1 MDGDGEPHIE
11 SASGSQLNQRRR
23 VYRAGRMWP
32 FQEQASMNKHQQPT
46 KESVREWLRAEVQ
59 RRRPPPDPSQIRRE
73 LGWELV
79 RTVPPCQK
87 R

>member
-1 MDGDGEPHIE
+1 MD
-11 SASGSQLNQRRR
+11 
-23 VYRAGRMWP
+23 
-32 FQEQASMNKHQQPT
+32 KHKQPS
-46 KESVREWLRAEVQ
+46 KESVREWLRGEVK

-79 RTVPPCQK
+79 RIVPPSK

>member
-1 MDGDGEPHIE
+1 MDK
-11 SASGSQLNQRRR
+11 Q
-23 VYRAGRMWP
+23 
-32 FQEQASMNKHQQPT
+32 KHPT
-46 KESVREWLRAEVQ
+46 KESVREWLRAEVR

-79 RTVPPCQK
+79 RTLPPCK

>member
-1 MDGDGEPHIE
+1 ME
-11 SASGSQLNQRRR
+11 
-23 VYRAGRMWP
+23 
-32 FQEQASMNKHQQPT
+32 KHKQPT
-46 KESVREWLRAEVQ
+46 KESVREWLRAEIL

-79 RTVPPCQK
+79 RVAPPPCK